1 VVFEDNQNRLKRR
14 FVVAKLYY
22 GLTDTREIRLQTEYL
37 TPCVVTCHKRSRS
50 LVVWLRETI
59 LEAFSLLFDCIHY
72 LPSITFC
79 VEPLKE
85 VLSWYV
91 FIEDPKNIRV
101 VFSRLLSSRWL
112 LSSANSENFSL

>member
-1 VVFEDNQNRLKRR
+1 MLFSVDAVLSTVITVFDL
-14 FVVAKLYY
+14 L
-22 GLTDTREIRLQTEYL
+22 
-37 TPCVVTCHKRSRS
+37 
-50 LVVWLRETI
+50 

-91 FIEDPKNIRV
+91 FIEDPKNI
-101 VFSRLLSSRWL
+101 VFSRLLPSRWL
-112 LSSANSENFSL
+112 LSSVNSENFSL